1 MARSLG
7 RYLSLE
13 MVLLCLAE
21 LFLSFLIIYAML
33 ISAPVPELPA
43 PGAVWFLSLRS
54 ESANLAAALAFTI
67 GATSVTIGLYR
78 PELCLERRR
87 LLLYAALAGVVAFP
101 AILLVSQTLQIRLSH
116 YYLLWTLKVL
126 VAWVGCLVLS
136 RWVFAVAVRHRLF
149 VRSVVVVGQGERAER
164 LAGMLGGQRGRLFE
178 LAGVFEPERAEDLP
192 AMFRSRKIWA
202 VVVAADA
209 LDQMSLDRLLPCKL
223 AGVQVFED
231 VTFWEKHLGRIDL
244 ANTAPN
250 WILYAGG
257 FASGALAAA
266 VRRTGDLVI
275 SLAFLVFTLP
285 LMLIVAA
292 LIKLDSDGPVLYRQ
306 KRVGLHG
313 RVFTLL
319 KFRSMRVDAEAGGK
333 ARWAMRND
341 PRVTRVGSIMRA
353 TRIDELPQLLN
364 VVRGE
369 MSFIGPRPER
379 PEFVAELARIIPLYH
394 DRAYVKPGITGWAQV
409 NFPYGASV
417 EDARQKLSYDLF
429 YVKNR
434 SLFLDLLILVSTVR
448 VILFQEGAR

>member
-1 MARSLG
+1 MARSFG

-33 ISAPVPELPA
+33 VSAPVSELPPA
-43 PGAVWFLSLRS
+43 GPGWFLSVRS
-54 ESANLAAALAFTI
+54 ETANLAAVLAFTI
-67 GATSVTIGLYR
+67 GATSVAIGLYR

-87 LLLYAALAGVVAFP
+87 LVFYAALAGVVAFP
-101 AILLVSQTLQIRLSH
+101 AILLVSQTLQIQLSH

-126 VAWVGCLVLS
+126 LAWLGCLVIS
-136 RWVFAVAVRHRLF
+136 RWVFAIAVRHRLF
-149 VRSVVVVGQGERAER
+149 VRSVVVVGHGARAER
-164 LAGMLGGQRGRLFE
+164 LAAMLDGQRGRLFE
-178 LAGVFEPERAEDLP
+178 LAGVFDPKRTDGLP
-192 AMFRSRKIWA
+192 TTFRNRKIWS
-202 VVVAADA
+202 VVVAADE
-209 LDQMSLDRLLPCKL
+209 LDPVSLDRLLPCKL
-223 AGVQVFED
+223 AGLRVFED
-231 VTFWEKHLGRIDL
+231 VIFWERHLGRIDL
-244 ANTAPN
+244 ANTDRN

-257 FASGALAAA
+257 FSPGPTAAA
-266 VRRTGDLVI
+266 IRRAGDLI
-275 SLAFLVFTLP
+275 LSIAFLACTLP
-285 LMLIVAA
+285 LMLVVAA
-292 LIKLDSDGPVLYRQ
+292 LIKLDSEGPVLYRQ
-306 KRVGLHG
+306 ERVGLHG

-319 KFRSMRVDAEAGGK
+319 KFRSMRTDAEAGGK
-333 ARWAMRND
+333 PRWALRND
-341 PRVTRVGSIMRA
+341 PRITRVGNVIRA

-417 EDARQKLSYDLF
+417 EDARQKLSYEIF

-434 SLFLDLLILVSTVR
+434 SLLLDLLILVSTVR